1 MKESDKDRFGRMTK
15 WSRFHKDKHIMPIG
29 SEHLAVDQG
38 PTVSSSIHP
47 LSKIVGSNASRIRD
61 AAKWI
66 ADHGLWLVSVPA
78 ILNLMQELA
87 PLNLR
92 LVSLGVIPIIWLCS
106 LLVRDQPAIRTPLD
120 IPVMFLLLMTLVGL
134 YPSVDLHFS
143 LGMGAKTV
151 IEVMLFYTVIRYAR
165 SKDRIGQ
172 IVLVFVAVGPIVS
185 VVGLLNTQF
194 SEKILPLM
202 PVYNH
207 LPRALQQL
215 RPAGFNANVVGGAIG
230 MVLPL
235 MVASSLTLRSKL
247 WPLVLSATLFSGIT
261 FVLTQSRGGL
271 IGLTAALLVIM
282 IWRWRWMVGG
292 LPFLLLGIILLIHW
306 VGPNRVLE
314 FVVVNDST
322 KSVDGRLEVWQRA
335 VYMLQDFPF
344 TGIGLGMFSKV
355 APILYPF
362 FLVGPDASIPHAH
375 NIYLE
380 AGVDLGLPGLVAFIA
395 FLTGMFAVA
404 IQSVRSARGSELEPI
419 AVGLFGGQIVYV
431 VHGLFDAI
439 TFSSRPATVLWLV
452 FGLTVA
458 IWLKVADRSS
468 MQIKA

>member
-1 MKESDKDRFGRMTK
+1 
-15 WSRFHKDKHIMPIG
+15 
-29 SEHLAVDQG
+29 
-38 PTVSSSIHP
+38 
-47 LSKIVGSNASRIRD
+47 
-61 AAKWI
+61 
-66 ADHGLWLVSVPA
+66 
-78 ILNLMQELA
+78 
-87 PLNLR
+87 
-92 LVSLGVIPIIWLCS
+92 
-106 LLVRDQPAIRTPLD
+106 
-120 IPVMFLLLMTLVGL
+120 
-134 YPSVDLHFS
+134 
-143 LGMGAKTV
+143 
-151 IEVMLFYTVIRYAR
+151 
-165 SKDRIGQ
+165 
-172 IVLVFVAVGPIVS
+172 
-185 VVGLLNTQF
+185 
-194 SEKILPLM
+194 
-202 PVYNH
+202 
-207 LPRALQQL
+207 
-215 RPAGFNANVVGGAIG
+215 
-230 MVLPL
+230 
-235 MVASSLTLRSKL
+235 
-247 WPLVLSATLFSGIT
+247 
-261 FVLTQSRGGL
+261 
-271 IGLTAALLVIM
+271 
-282 IWRWRWMVGG
+282 
-292 LPFLLLGIILLIHW
+292 
-306 VGPNRVLE
+306 VLE

-439 TFSSRPATVLWLV
+439 TFSSRPATVIWLV